1 MTTGYWLPDFCRRSR
16 ILAMLGMAELVVV
29 LLMIAPGDSGRLGFR
44 EFFSASAFAL
54 WLALAVSLLLCLSR
68 RYLSGLR
75 PAVGVLLAL
84 LLTAAMTAVAA
95 IVVYT
100 LYDTLGDPPVAASLG
115 HFALTSAATVVLIT
129 VLALR
134 YFYVS
139 DRWIA
144 QLNANARA
152 EADALQARIRPHFL
166 FNSMNIIASLVRS
179 DPAVAERAVLN
190 LSDLF
195 RAALGAGD
203 GGSTLE
209 QEIELVKRYL
219 SIESLRLGDRL
230 EVDWQLQ
237 EPLPWTLHLPRLVLQ
252 PLVENAVLH
261 GISQLREGGR
271 VGIEIRVKDSE
282 LRICIENPVP
292 NGNFPASSI
301 HVGTGHAQQNI
312 AYRLSH
318 AFGPKARL
326 VGSRRDE
333 GAYRCEVTLPL
344 P

>member
-1 MTTGYWLPDFCRRSR
+1 
-16 ILAMLGMAELVVV
+16 MLGMAELVVV
-29 LLMIAPGDSGRLGFR
+29 LLMIAPGDSGKLDIG
-44 EFFSASAFAL
+44 EFLSASAFAL
-54 WLALAVSLLLCLSR
+54 WLALAVTLLLCLSR
-68 RYLSGLR
+68 RYLSELR
-75 PAVGVLLAL
+75 PTAGVLLAL
-84 LLTAAMTAVAA
+84 LLAAVMTAVAA
-95 IVVYT
+95 TVVYT
-100 LYDTLGDPPVAASLG
+100 LYDTLGDPPVAASMG
-115 HFALTSAATVVLIT
+115 HFALTSAGTVVLIT

-179 DPAVAERAVLN
+179 NPVIAERAVLD

-195 RAALGAGD
+195 RAALGAGE
-203 GGSTLE
+203 GGSTLGE
-209 QEIELVKRYL
+209 ETELVKRYL

-230 EVDWQLQ
+230 TVDWQLQ
-237 EPLPWTLHLPRLVLQ
+237 EPLPWMLHLPRLVLQ

-261 GISQLREGGR
+261 GVSQLQEGGR
-271 VGIEIRVKDSE
+271 VGIEMRVKDNE
-282 LRICIENPVP
+282 LHICIDNPAPPV
-292 NGNFPASSI
+292 NSATSSI

-326 VGSRRDE
+326 VGNRLGE
-333 GAYRCEVTLPL
+333 GAYRCEVILPL